1 MNAERGSFLTLGTV
15 AAPLFVVLWSTGFIG
30 AKYGLPYA
38 EPLTF
43 LSVRFALAA
52 VALIVWTVLA
62 RSPWPTVTQA
72 AHLALVGIL
81 LHGAYLGGVFVAISL
96 GTEAAVSALIV
107 SMQPILTAF
116 LARWVLGET
125 MTRMQW
131 AGLGLGIVGVALVVA
146 EKLSAELGNTSGLVL
161 CLMALLSIS
170 VATLY
175 QKRFCAGA
183 PMRSGTAI
191 QFAAALAALMPLA
204 LLLETNRIEWTGN
217 FIFALGWLV
226 IVLSLGAVGLLMVLI
241 RQDSAGRVASLFFL
255 MPPCTAIMSWA
266 LFGETFGIAALCGIV
281 LAVIG
286 VALVMRAPRP

>member
-1 MNAERGSFLTLGTV
+1 MNDKRGSFLTLGTV

-43 LSVRFALAA
+43 LAVRFALASL
-52 VALIVWTVLA
+52 ALVLWTLLA
-62 RSPWPTVTQA
+62 GGPWPTGRQA
-72 AHLALVGIL
+72 THQALVGIL
-81 LHGAYLGGVFVAISL
+81 LHAGYLGGVFVAISI
-96 GTEAAVSALIV
+96 GIEAAVSALIV

-116 LARWVLGET
+116 LARWVLGER
-125 MTRMQW
+125 MTRLQW
-131 AGLGLGIVGVALVVA
+131 AGLGLGIAGAGLVIG
-146 EKLSAELGNTSGLVL
+146 EKLTAGLGSPVGIGL
-161 CLMALLSIS
+161 CLMSLLSIS

-175 QKRFCAGA
+175 QKKFCAGA
-183 PMRSGTAI
+183 PLRAGTAI
-191 QFAAALAALMPLA
+191 QFAAALAVLTPLA
-204 LLLETNRIEWTGN
+204 LMLETNRIVWTGE

-255 MPPCTAIMSWA
+255 IPPCTAIMSWA

-286 VALVMRAPRP
+286 VAMVMRPRA